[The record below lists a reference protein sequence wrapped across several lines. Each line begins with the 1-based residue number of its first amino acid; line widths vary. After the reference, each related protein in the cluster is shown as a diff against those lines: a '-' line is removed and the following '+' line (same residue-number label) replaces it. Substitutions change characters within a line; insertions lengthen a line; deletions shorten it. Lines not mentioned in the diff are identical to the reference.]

1 MDVNLLSKT
10 RLFEKIEI
18 GWFSCDDMR
27 KHIKKFRGFYQ
38 EIVEKILADKE
49 NVHDFVEKTGKI
61 SPKNKTLKKRDM

>member
-1 MDVNLLSKT
+1 
-10 RLFEKIEI
+10 
-18 GWFSCDDMR
+18 MR

-49 NVHDFVEKTGKI
+49 NVHDFVKKTGKI